1 MDTRSLKAIASE
13 MEAHE
18 RECVVYRD
26 MTKSAIKGLEYRIK
40 RLELLIWGSSA
51 TIIGVME
58 TVIVSLLQWKI

>member
-1 MDTRSLKAIASE
+1 MDTRTIKDVAKE

-18 RECVVYRD
+18 RECAVYRE
-26 MTKSAIKGLEYRIK
+26 MTKSAIKSLEYRIK

-51 TIIGVME
+51 TIIGVMV

>member
-18 RECVVYRD
+18 RECVVYRE
-26 MTKSAIKGLEYRIK
+26 MTKTAIKGLEYRIK

-51 TIIGVME
+51 TIIGIMV
-58 TVIVSLLQWKI
+58 TVILSLLSWKM

>member
-51 TIIGVME
+51 TIIGVMV

>member
-18 RECVVYRD
+18 RECVVYRE
-26 MTKSAIKGLEYRIK
+26 MTKSAIKSLEYRIK

-51 TIIGVME
+51 TIIGVMV
-58 TVIVSLLQWKI
+58 TVILSLIQWKI

>member
-1 MDTRSLKAIASE
+1 MDTRTIKTVASE

-18 RECVVYRD
+18 RECAVYRE
-26 MTKSAIKGLEYRIK
+26 MTKSAIKSLEYRIK

-51 TIIGVME
+51 TIIGVMV

>member
-1 MDTRSLKAIASE
+1 MDTRTIKAVASE

-18 RECVVYRD
+18 RECAVYRE
-26 MTKSAIKGLEYRIK
+26 MTKSAIKSLEYRIK

-51 TIIGVME
+51 TIIGVMV